1 MRSEFYSLSTETAQN
16 QFVIDYLKHH
26 SDSSKSVESILF
38 TIAGKSVCQQC
49 WRLVYGIKYTR
60 FKTILEKFRQGIV
73 QVEHGLLGRK
83 FSHGPVIR
91 AKMWLHMFITKLGD
105 QMPTDGKI
113 HLPSCLTKSDI
124 FELASEDL
132 SVGGVSVCSKSSF
145 FELWKKEFQHV
156 KIPPVSM

>member
-1 MRSEFYSLSTETAQN
+1 MRSEFYSFSTETAQN

-145 FELWKKEFQHV
+145 LELWKKEFQHV
-156 KIPPVSM
+156 KTPPVSM